1 MLSPLHTW
9 PGPYRKLVAAFV
21 AVAVSGFVLGTIF
34 IEVTT
39 HMTPEGVVAQYKG
52 HTKKQAKTAEEMKF
66 PKSAKEML
74 TITHTHILGLS
85 PLFLLIGFLYLHTG
99 RQSSLRLAIAVEPL
113 FTLILTFGG
122 LWIVRY
128 VWEPFVYV
136 VILSGI
142 LMVGT
147 VAWMGYRICGAC
159 LVGDAYQSAQKMA

>member
-1 MLSPLHTW
+1 MLPPLHTW
-9 PGPYRKLVAAFV
+9 PGPYRKLIAAFV
-21 AVAVSGFVLGTIF
+21 AVMVTGFVLGTIF

-52 HTKKQAKTAEEMKF
+52 HTKKQAKTAEAMKF

-74 TITHTHILGLS
+74 NITHTHILGLS
-85 PLFLLIGFLYLHTG
+85 MMFLILGFLYLHTG
-99 RQSSLRLAIAVEPL
+99 RRSTLRLAIAVEPL

-122 LWIVRY
+122 LWVVRY

-136 VILSGI
+136 VIVSGV

-147 VAWMGYRICGAC
+147 VAWMGYRICGSC
-159 LVGDAYQSAQKMA
+159 LAGDTYQSAQKVA